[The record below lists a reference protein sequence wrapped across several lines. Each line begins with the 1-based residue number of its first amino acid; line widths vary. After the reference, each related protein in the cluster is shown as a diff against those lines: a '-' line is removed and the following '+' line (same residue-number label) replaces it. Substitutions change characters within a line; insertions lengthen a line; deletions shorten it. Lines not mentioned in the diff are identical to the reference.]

1 MAYLPF
7 VLRVIKNFLLNKA
20 KIKMYLL
27 PPRLIIVDK
36 KGQCTA
42 ELHHH
47 RRVK

>member
-1 MAYLPF
+1 M
-7 VLRVIKNFLLNKA
+7 RVIKNLLLNKT

-27 PPRLIIVDK
+27 PPRFIIVDK

-42 ELHHH
+42 GLYYH